1 MIFIRD
7 QWRCWHRSSRTWELA
22 PVWRHAHWLGLI
34 TSPSQ
39 GERTEENNLNNLQ
52 QGKLNYLF
60 HFHTKLL
67 SGKLTDW
74 LGPGTAVPGWFVW
87 LFFYKWYS
95 PCIIELKLGFIS
107 QVIVSYIYHN
117 QNNNSPLPEPRD
129 CEYFSSLHMQS
140 IVTIGPMACARLAS
154 FRHNKTERDRERN
167 RDTEQLAELIM
178 NERDQSVII
187 TMVMLTWK
195 KNYNLI

>member
-1 MIFIRD
+1 M
-7 QWRCWHRSSRTWELA
+7 
-22 PVWRHAHWLGLI
+22 WRHAHWLGLI

-117 QNNNSPLPEPRD
+117 QNNNSPSHSQRLSI
-129 CEYFSSLHMQS
+129 FLHMQS
-140 IVTIGPMACARLAS
+140 IVSPGPTACTRLGFLPS
-154 FRHNKTERDRERN
+154 QQDW
-167 RDTEQLAELIM
+167 DTEGLRNQ
-178 NERDQSVII
+178 ERQRTACRI
-187 TMVMLTWK
+187 
-195 KNYNLI
+195 NYN